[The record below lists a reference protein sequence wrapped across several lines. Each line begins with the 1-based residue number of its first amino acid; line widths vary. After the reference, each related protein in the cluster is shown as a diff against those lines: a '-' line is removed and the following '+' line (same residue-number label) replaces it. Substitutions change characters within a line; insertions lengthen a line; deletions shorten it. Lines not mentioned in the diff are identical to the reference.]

1 MALSNRGKTVKLKL
15 KYDVNSPFSCEILVY
30 YGNFSTFKMWLSYSL
45 TVTEHS
51 FNLSETAEIKEK
63 SFEIEEDDEDIIHF
77 EIDASE

>member
-1 MALSNRGKTVKLKL
+1 MEEN
-15 KYDVNSPFSCEILVY
+15 
-30 YGNFSTFKMWLSYSL
+30 
-45 TVTEHS
+45 S

>member
-1 MALSNRGKTVKLKL
+1 MQMEEN
-15 KYDVNSPFSCEILVY
+15 
-30 YGNFSTFKMWLSYSL
+30 
-45 TVTEHS
+45 S